1 MERSKEVNKHREV
14 HRVKT
19 EHLVRIS
26 SDHRSVVG
34 SMNLTFYPI
43 RKSLSLERSHLYL
56 LVLSLSVPS
65 FLSRMARMVRGSD
78 DE

>member
-43 RKSLSLERSHLYL
+43 RKSLSFGKISPLSTRSLPL
-56 LVLSLSVPS
+56 FPT
-65 FLSRMARMVRGSD
+65 G
-78 DE
+78 